1 MKHPRRRVGQPWAPI
16 YSETPTDWKEER
28 KGMARFGRDLA
39 ASLAGLTYILAIG
52 LGLLAALY
60 FLTR

>member
-1 MKHPRRRVGQPWAPI
+1 MKHPRRRIGQPWAPI
-16 YSETPTDWKEER
+16 YSETPSDWKEER
-28 KGMARFGRDLA
+28 KGMARFLRETG
-39 ASLAGLTYILAIG
+39 ASLAGLTYILVIA